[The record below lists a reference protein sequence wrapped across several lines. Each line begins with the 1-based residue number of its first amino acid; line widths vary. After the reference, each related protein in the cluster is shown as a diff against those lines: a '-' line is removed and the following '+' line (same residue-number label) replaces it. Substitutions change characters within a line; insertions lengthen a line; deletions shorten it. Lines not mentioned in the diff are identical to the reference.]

1 MALSIVLEGWIILA
15 IHQEGLL
22 RLGKP
27 FTMPGAMFWVPLS
40 QGFRHISLM
49 LWDLDVFIPFTMPL
63 FSLLDCV
70 WISFLEQTKW
80 LKTTEVYSL
89 RVLETTSQN
98 QRLSRTAS
106 SGVSSEESLT
116 SPLPFSGGCKCP
128 GLLLPGRVQQIPV
141 LLSLHG
147 FLFSA
152 SSVQSFDFL

>member
-1 MALSIVLEGWIILA
+1 
-15 IHQEGLL
+15 
-22 RLGKP
+22 
-27 FTMPGAMFWVPLS
+27 MPGAMFWVPLS

-49 LWDLDVFIPFTMPL
+49 LWDLDVFIPLTMPL

-89 RVLETTSQN
+89 RVLEATSQN

-128 GLLLPGRVQQIPV
+128 GLLLPGRVQCFCLYMAFPSV
-141 LLSLHG
+141 PLV
-147 FLFSA
+147 FSPLI
-152 SSVQSFDFL
+152 SYKKKKKKNPKVDLGPI